1 MFLHFYFYN
10 VKSKS
15 IKYHCKVMVPMLT
28 LVGLLAVDFLILKI
42 QPAIFSQI
50 S

>member
-1 MFLHFYFYN
+1 
-10 VKSKS
+10 
-15 IKYHCKVMVPMLT
+15 MVTMLT

-42 QPAIFSQI
+42 QPTIFSQI